1 MQKILLFSHLFVS
14 SKWKLLAK
22 GAMTKRCF
30 VLTFVAAGPDVMK
43 NANPGYAGICMR
55 VLRKACCRMWSIESH
70 TSSEQKRFFSGL
82 KEDERN

>member
-14 SKWKLLAK
+14 SEWKLLAK

-43 NANPGYAGICMR
+43 NANPGMPGYVCAFCGRLAAGCGA
-55 VLRKACCRMWSIESH
+55 LNPTPH
-70 TSSEQKRFFSGL
+70 L
-82 KEDERN
+82 NRNASFRD